1 MHSGARPRRRRRVL
15 WVVAGLLAAGVIFA
29 LGVALGQSLEDNP
42 DPSPASTT
50 IERTLTVPTAP

>member
-15 WVVAGLLAAGVIFA
+15 WMVAALLVAGVIFA

>member
-15 WVVAGLLAAGVIFA
+15 WAIAGLLAAGVVFA

-42 DPSPASTT
+42 DPSPGSTT
-50 IERTLTVPTAP
+50 IVRTLTVPTAP

>member
-15 WVVAGLLAAGVIFA
+15 WVTAVLLAAGVVFA

-42 DPSPASTT
+42 EPSPASTT
-50 IERTLTVPTAP
+50 IVRTLTVPTAP